1 MKETCSLEEWGKIAD
16 AAMRQDAGI
25 NNRYKTI
32 SFVLLSQLFFQPRC
46 NLLKKQLTCSKNE
59 PISKKLKWK
68 ATV

>member
-1 MKETCSLEEWGKIAD
+1 MKETGSLEEWGKIAN

-32 SFVLLSQLFFQPRC
+32 SFLSLSQLFFQPRC
-46 NLLKKQLTCSKNE
+46 NLLKKQLTCSRNE
-59 PISKKLKWK
+59 RISKKVKWK

>member
-16 AAMRQDAGI
+16 AAMGQDAGI
-25 NNRYKTI
+25 NNRYNTI
-32 SFVLLSQLFFQPRC
+32 SFVSLSQLFFQPRC

-59 PISKKLKWK
+59 RISKKLKWK